1 MDDHPVVL
9 QSLCQQVLVSLTASV
24 HIVLVFLVSM
34 SNTSMNAYYSDDHPL
49 CSRGGEDF
57 LLCLSS
63 MFSIHSTAQRRWF
76 RRVHVTMPGAIIE
89 HNNRLP
95 LSHPRIVPI
104 LSGAI
109 EASSSNLTIS
119 SSEMLRGGFSGFQ
132 GKEAGSC
139 LLYTSPSPRDKRQS
153 RMPSSA

>member
-1 MDDHPVVL
+1 MNDHPVVL

-76 RRVHVTMPGAIIE
+76 RRVHVTLPRAIIKHSE
-89 HNNRLP
+89 GRQ
-95 LSHPRIVPI
+95 LSHPRIVPV
-104 LSGAI
+104 LLGAI
-109 EASSSNLTIS
+109 WAASGNFTITG
-119 SSEMLRGGFSGFQ
+119 SEMLRGGFSDIE
-132 GKEAGSC
+132 GKEPGRRRS
-139 LLYTSPSPRDKRQS
+139 LFFLSGRRF
-153 RMPSSA
+153 